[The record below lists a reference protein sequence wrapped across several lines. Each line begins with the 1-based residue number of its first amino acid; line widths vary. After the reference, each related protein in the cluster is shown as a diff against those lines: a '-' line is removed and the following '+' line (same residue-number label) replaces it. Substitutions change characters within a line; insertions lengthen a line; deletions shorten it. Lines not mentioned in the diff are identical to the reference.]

1 MAYLN
6 RNASDAVLPV
16 RIGLI
21 GSGWMGAFHAESIA
35 RRVPGAVLAA
45 IADPNLESAGALAG
59 ALGTTKV
66 TADAADLLADPAIDA
81 VVIASPARFHSSLI
95 GQAAAAG
102 KHVFCEKPAGQG
114 LEELDAALDA
124 VDAAGVHFQIGFN
137 RRYAAD
143 FQAAKKDLA
152 AGIVG
157 QPQLLRSL
165 TRDPGTGSIG
175 HAARIPAWTI
185 FLETLIHDF
194 DTLNWFNEGAE
205 PVEVY
210 AVADALVEP
219 GLRDQGFLDTAVVT
233 IRYSNGAIAVAE
245 ANFSALYG
253 YDIRGEVFG
262 SKGMVQAGRATETAA
277 RRFTAEGM
285 SADTPRLNVE
295 LFRQA
300 YTDELVDFAD
310 AVRARRDGTA
320 AGVEALH
327 SHSGSQRRPARTGRG
342 AGLHRVRQ
350 AGDPGNGQHSGRQR
364 ERGPLMRLAVCAE
377 MVFTDLP
384 FTERVRRLHEAGF
397 DVELWDSRPKDIGA
411 LKATGAVFSSMTG
424 YSSGSLVDPDTAD
437 EVVRTAESLIPT
449 ALELGVSRLVV
460 HPAELVD
467 GHAARPVYRSS
478 GHMWATGARTLERL
492 GKLGEKYGVTFC
504 LENLNTIRDHPGI
517 PLARAKDTL
526 ALVQA
531 AGHPNARLMLD
542 LYHAQM
548 GEGNLVELVRTA
560 LPYLGEIQV
569 ADVPGRCEPG
579 TGEINYAAVARAL
592 ADAGYEGTVGMEAWA
607 SGDSYAALEAFR
619 AAFTVPAPNMRVEV

>member
-6 RNASDAVLPV
+6 RTPSDAALPV

-45 IADPNLESAGALAG
+45 IADPNLESAGALAD

-114 LEELDAALDA
+114 LQELGAALDA
-124 VDAAGVHFQIGFN
+124 VAAAGVHFQIGFN

-219 GLRDQGFLDTAVVT
+219 GLRDHGFLDTAIVT

-310 AVRARRDGTA
+310 AVRARRDRTA
-320 AGVEALH
+320 PE
-327 SHSGSQRRPARTGRG
+327 PK
-342 AGLHRVRQ
+342 
-350 AGDPGNGQHSGRQR
+350 
-364 ERGPLMRLAVCAE
+364 
-377 MVFTDLP
+377 P
-384 FTERVRRLHEAGF
+384 FTLT
-397 DVELWDSRPKDIGA
+397 PGA
-411 LKATGAVFSSMTG
+411 S
-424 YSSGSLVDPDTAD
+424 D
-437 EVVRTAESLIPT
+437 
-449 ALELGVSRLVV
+449 
-460 HPAELVD
+460 
-467 GHAARPVYRSS
+467 AR
-478 GHMWATGARTLERL
+478 
-492 GKLGEKYGVTFC
+492 
-504 LENLNTIRDHPGI
+504 
-517 PLARAKDTL
+517 
-526 ALVQA
+526 
-531 AGHPNARLMLD
+531 
-542 LYHAQM
+542 
-548 GEGNLVELVRTA
+548 
-560 LPYLGEIQV
+560 
-569 ADVPGRCEPG
+569 
-579 TGEINYAAVARAL
+579 RAL
-592 ADAGYEGTVGMEAWA
+592 AMALACIESVKQGTPA
-607 SGDSYAALEAFR
+607 
-619 AAFTVPAPNMRVEV
+619 TVNTVAVNESVVL

>member
-1 MAYLN
+1 
-6 RNASDAVLPV
+6 
-16 RIGLI
+16 
-21 GSGWMGAFHAESIA
+21 
-35 RRVPGAVLAA
+35 
-45 IADPNLESAGALAG
+45 
-59 ALGTTKV
+59 V

-300 YTDELVDFAD
+300 YTDELADFAD
-310 AVRARRDGTA
+310 AVRARRDGIA
-320 AGVEALH
+320 PE
-327 SHSGSQRRPARTGRG
+327 SK
-342 AGLHRVRQ
+342 
-350 AGDPGNGQHSGRQR
+350 
-364 ERGPLMRLAVCAE
+364 
-377 MVFTDLP
+377 P
-384 FTERVRRLHEAGF
+384 FTLT
-397 DVELWDSRPKDIGA
+397 PGA
-411 LKATGAVFSSMTG
+411 S
-424 YSSGSLVDPDTAD
+424 D
-437 EVVRTAESLIPT
+437 
-449 ALELGVSRLVV
+449 
-460 HPAELVD
+460 
-467 GHAARPVYRSS
+467 AR
-478 GHMWATGARTLERL
+478 
-492 GKLGEKYGVTFC
+492 
-504 LENLNTIRDHPGI
+504 
-517 PLARAKDTL
+517 
-526 ALVQA
+526 
-531 AGHPNARLMLD
+531 
-542 LYHAQM
+542 
-548 GEGNLVELVRTA
+548 
-560 LPYLGEIQV
+560 
-569 ADVPGRCEPG
+569 
-579 TGEINYAAVARAL
+579 RAL
-592 ADAGYEGTVGMEAWA
+592 AVALACIESVKQGTPA
-607 SGDSYAALEAFR
+607 
-619 AAFTVPAPNMRVEV
+619 TVNTVAVNENVVL